1 MPNLSQTQ
9 SLLVVETYLSWIL
22 ENPLHLSGTPNK
34 LANVLTAGL
43 LSTYQNQNLHNI
55 FLVYADSVVLF
66 YT

>member
-1 MPNLSQTQ
+1 MTNLSQTQ

-34 LANVLTAGL
+34 LANVLTAEL

-55 FLVYADSVVLF
+55 FWVYADSVVLF
-66 YT
+66 